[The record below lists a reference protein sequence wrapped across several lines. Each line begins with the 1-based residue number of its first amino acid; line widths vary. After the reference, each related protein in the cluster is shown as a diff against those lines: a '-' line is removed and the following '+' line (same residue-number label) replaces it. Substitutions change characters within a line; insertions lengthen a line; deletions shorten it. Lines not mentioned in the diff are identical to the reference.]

1 MVLQLFQTVE
11 WLELSLKMKQPEIQ
25 NESLSQS
32 SIETKIFTLKNR
44 AAGEIL
50 SQIKTY
56 HWKAISSVKHPID

>member
-1 MVLQLFQTVE
+1 MVLQL
-11 WLELSLKMKQPEIQ
+11 LSDGGVVRIVPENEATRDS

-44 AAGEIL
+44 AAGEI
-50 SQIKTY
+50 SQSNQTY